1 MTQSLRQPINTLTP
15 EIDEINSGTN
25 ILNIASSFTEVTVSM
40 ELWDV
45 MQVGDLVELILD
57 GNETQSIARQFVKLD
72 GAGETTVDPF
82 KVAKN
87 LLTVGTHTLRYK
99 MTEKSQIDVPNPDDA
114 LIGRSMV
121 LSFRVINDPV
131 VADLK
136 LDITSGA
143 AGFSDSFANLLPAN
157 IAVVRGKPGA
167 RLHAHG
173 KGKVQIYEAFGSDN
187 TVIEIDADGTC
198 PLTLIKVDQLDI
210 GTARAVLPDDTL
222 SITKENSSEV
232 ILTKPVLFGEYKIVT
247 GAASSKFLSYSYNNI
262 GIADGRT
269 ETIFSVKLNSSLPNE
284 RVSVNMADT
293 LGFLAKT
300 RGVDVAN
307 RAIIT
312 EHLVDIVDNTA
323 EFSVTSMQ
331 AGTFTISIATTF
343 DDSEI
348 LQEIEFKSLG

>member
-1 MTQSLRQPINTLTP
+1 MTVVRPVINTLTP
-15 EIDEINSGTN
+15 EIDEFNNNTN
-25 ILNIASSFTEVTVSM
+25 ILNIASSFTEVTIRM
-40 ELWDV
+40 DLWST

-57 GNETQSIARQFVKLD
+57 GNESAPIARQLVQSD
-72 GAGETTVDPF
+72 PVEIQIVVPF
-82 KVAKN
+82 KVAKT
-87 LLTVGTHTLRYK
+87 LFAVGNHTLRYT
-99 MTEKSQIDVPNPDDA
+99 MTEKSQINNPNPPES
-114 LIGRSMV
+114 LVGRSIE

-232 ILTKPVLFGEYKIVT
+232 ILTQPVLFGDYKIVT

-269 ETIFSVKLNSSLPNE
+269 ETIFSVKLNSSLPGE

-348 LQEIEFKSLG
+348 SQEIEFKSLG

>member
-1 MTQSLRQPINTLTP
+1 MTQSSRESINNLTP
-15 EIDEINSGTN
+15 VIDELNSGTN
-25 ILNIASSFTEVTVSM
+25 ILNIASSFTEVTIRM
-40 ELWDV
+40 DLWDV
-45 MQVGDLVELILD
+45 MQKDDRVELMLD
-57 GNETQSIARQFVKLD
+57 GSDTVSIAQQNVKLD
-72 GAGETTVDPF
+72 GANETTVDPF

-87 LLTVGTHTLRYK
+87 LFTVGTHTLRYK
-99 MTEKSQIDVPNPDDA
+99 MTEKNQIGVPNPDPL
-114 LIGRSMV
+114 LIGRSKE
-121 LSFRVINDPV
+121 LSFKVINDPDI
-131 VADLK
+131 ADLK

-198 PLTLIKVDQLDI
+198 PLTLVKIDQLDI
-210 GTARAVLPDDTL
+210 GTARAMLSDDTL
-222 SITKENSSEV
+222 SITKENSTEV
-232 ILTKPVLFGEYKIVT
+232 VLTQPVLFGDYKIVT
-247 GAASSKFLSYSYNNI
+247 GVASSKFASYSYNNI

-269 ETIFSVKLNSSLPNE
+269 ETIFSIKLNSSAPGE
-284 RVSVNMADT
+284 RVAVNMADT

-331 AGTFTISIATTF
+331 AGKFTISITTTF
-343 DDSEI
+343 DDKEI
-348 LQEIEFKSLG
+348 SQEIEFKSLG